1 MTTTG
6 DLALLV
12 NNSLAMVWGQA
23 QSQGVSLYSFG
34 FWFKLRGELILQNL
48 NIWSRMTF
56 IPVWQS
62 TLSFHQ
68 KLLISCKL
76 GVGTTKTVQRMTFGK
91 PGTCQNPNFSF
102 SLTMCKFFLLLRA
115 PTTWICN
122 EERNCHNLT
131 TISLY
136 TGTVPVTQ
144 GLLMCIVWKV

>member
-76 GVGTTKTVQRMTFGK
+76 GVDTTKTVQRMTFGK
-91 PGTCQNPNFSF
+91 PGTYQNPNFSF
-102 SLTMCKFFLLLRA
+102 SPTMCKFFFFCEPLPLEYVTKKEFAIIWQLLHFKLGQYQ
-115 PTTWICN
+115 W
-122 EERNCHNLT
+122 LK
-131 TISLY
+131 
-136 TGTVPVTQ
+136 GF
-144 GLLMCIVWKV
+144 